1 MHAPD
6 AVLRGGQLDEIAEAL
21 PRRASDLLRLFLSR
35 TDLPVSRTEAG
46 VLRALSVR
54 PMRVT
59 ELAKQE
65 GVTQPAVTL
74 LVNRLEDRGWV
85 TREADPAD
93 RRVVLVT
100 VSAAGAEVSARARA
114 QYRALVHQEMAPLAD
129 DEVATL
135 ARAIEIL
142 DRLIE
147 RLKEREP

>member
-1 MHAPD
+1 
-6 AVLRGGQLDEIAEAL
+6 
-21 PRRASDLLRLFLSR
+21 
-35 TDLPVSRTEAG
+35 
-46 VLRALSVR
+46 
-54 PMRVT
+54 
-59 ELAKQE
+59 
-65 GVTQPAVTL
+65 
-74 LVNRLEDRGWV
+74 
-85 TREADPAD
+85 
-93 RRVVLVT
+93 VLVT

>member
-100 VSAAGAEVSARARA
+100 VSAAGAEVFARARA
-114 QYRALVHQEMAPLAD
+114 QYRALIHQEMAPLAD